1 MDIAPR
7 SRGAIFMIVNITS
20 VHLRVLYVSAAIL
33 RQVQDDNH
41 GDTEYIEE
49 HGGFEWSTREISS
62 VYLRALYASVV
73 ILRQVQ
79 DDNRQAQNDNHGDT
93 ECTQEHGD
101 FLEIRRKDD
110 FYFSNESERIS
121 NGKTVHKIIFSPM
134 SIAQF
139 YLIDDPWILQPWLTQ
154 REAHIQANHKHRY
167 IKPKTKTGI
176 NG

>member
-93 ECTQEHGD
+93 E
-101 FLEIRRKDD
+101 
-110 FYFSNESERIS
+110 
-121 NGKTVHKIIFSPM
+121 
-134 SIAQF
+134 
-139 YLIDDPWILQPWLTQ
+139 
-154 REAHIQANHKHRY
+154 Y
-167 IKPKTKTGI
+167 I
-176 NG
+176 